1 MRLQF
6 IFFVF
11 LLIGSFT
18 RSYGQELY
26 RYKSEVLFEDQFDN
40 NKNNWPTKFKDFPK
54 SYAEITDGF
63 YRIHADEKSPRLEFC
78 YNLEAQL
85 PEMFVLE
92 FKIASNT
99 AGAAEIRFDS
109 IDVEFYDNS
118 NQFSSGRYSGVKRD
132 DIQSGATV
140 QFVNKGDRK
149 SVVANNYELKQF
161 FHSNGNSNMCFSLRG
176 KGDLM
181 LEYVKLMALKPL
193 TDDAIISQY
202 ISLKLATWLEK
213 GRFEKT
219 IDFEQR
225 VSNDNIGLVKDSL
238 RQEIVNTLAE
248 GKIKCHPLRNDYNA
262 DEEYFS
268 LDFFELNTMFAH
280 VPVDD
285 AKEIG
290 TNFCRFEFQ
299 NANFHYEKGKYT
311 VKNMEMVDKN
321 TGKKFYAYNNLAD
334 AQHYNKQ
341 QFRDVT
347 EVFDEVVVNQIEAAK
362 NYALIIG
369 INDYEDDRINDL
381 NNPIADGRRIK
392 DVLLTEYTFYS
403 DNIYSLENPSRTEVI
418 KTFDELSKKITSKDN
433 LLIFYAGH
441 GTWDENLQKGYW
453 LPSDAS
459 KDDRANWFSN
469 SLLKDYISGI
479 KSKHTLLISDACFSG
494 GIFKTR
500 NAFYEQKAMQELY
513 KLPSRKA
520 ITSGA
525 MNTVPD
531 KSVFLD
537 FLIKRLQENQNKTL
551 TAEQLF
557 SSFRIAVINNSP
569 NSQVPL
575 YGDIKETGDE
585 GGDFIFVRK

>member
-6 IFFVF
+6 LFFISLFFSF
-11 LLIGSFT
+11 LIK
-18 RSYGQELY
+18 SYGQELY
-26 RYKSEVLFEDQFDN
+26 RYQSETVFTDNFDN
-40 NKNNWPTKFKDFPK
+40 NKNNWPTQFKDFPNT
-54 SYAEITDGF
+54 YAEVVDGF
-63 YRIHADEKSPRLEFC
+63 YRIHAEEERPRFEFRF
-78 YNLEAQL
+78 QL
-85 PEMFVLE
+85 PVKLPKYYVFEME
-92 FKIASNT
+92 IASHS
-99 AGAAEIRFDS
+99 ADAAEIRFDS
-109 IDVEFYDNS
+109 ADVEVYDNS
-118 NQFSSGRYSGVKRD
+118 NVFSSGRFSITREG
-132 DIQSGATV
+132 IE
-140 QFVNKGDRK
+140 
-149 SVVANNYELKQF
+149 SVVKIQIVKKEDGLSVYANGYEVKQYF
-161 FHSNGNSNMCFSLRG
+161 AEKALPELFFSLRG
-176 KGDLM
+176 PGDLM
-181 LEYVKLMALKPL
+181 LEYISLKSLKPL
-193 TDDAIISQY
+193 SDPEIISQY
-202 ISLKLATWLEK
+202 ISLNLASWLEK

-225 VSNDNIGLVKDSL
+225 VSNDNIALVKDTL

-268 LDFFELNTMFAH
+268 LEFFELNTMYAH

-299 NANFHYEKGKYT
+299 NANFDFNKGNYT

-321 TGKKFYAYNNLAD
+321 TGKKFYVYNNLAD

-392 DVLLTEYTFYS
+392 EVLLTEYTFYT
-403 DNIYSLENPSRTEVI
+403 DNIFSLENPSRTDVI
-418 KTFDELSKKITSKDN
+418 KTFDELSKKITAKDN

-479 KSKHTLLISDACFSG
+479 KSRHTLLISDACFSG